1 MWTIWFNVL
10 WRYFIEYKYNL
21 NYLQL
26 YVIIGHG
33 KRTIDAVKNSNLA
46 STQKLNNEEL
56 MNNDSTAYL
65 LSLLKEKYRIE

>member
-1 MWTIWFNVL
+1 MWTIWFNVF
-10 WRYFIEYKYNL
+10 WRYFIKYKYHS

-33 KRTIDAVKNSNLA
+33 KRTMDTVKNSNLA
-46 STQKLNNEEL
+46 STQELNDEEL